1 MANPYE
7 VYILFENLST
17 VGKYITN
24 LYIATDAAGDDLRLP
39 SGSKTYTL
47 PGASDANEKE
57 AYLLKDLIV
66 IPGLDNN
73 GVVVQPTVKY
83 LEIWLNDK
91 DSSDVVVLGV
101 NTGAT
106 VNRQFEKMEY
116 IIGEG
121 TPIKFKQK

>member
-1 MANPYE
+1 MAAFE
-7 VYILFENLST
+7 VYVLFENLNMI
-17 VGKYITN
+17 GKYITN
-24 LYIATDAAGDDLRLP
+24 LYTADDTATHDLALP
-39 SGSKTYTL
+39 SGSVTYTL
-47 PGASDANEKE
+47 PGASDADEKE
-57 AYLLKDLIV
+57 AYLVKD
-66 IPGLDNN
+66 
-73 GVVVQPTVKY
+73 VVVIGSPTVKY

>member
-1 MANPYE
+1 MAAFE

-17 VGKYITN
+17 IGKYITN
-24 LYIATDAAGDDLRLP
+24 LYTADDTATHDLALP
-39 SGSKTYTL
+39 SGSVTYTL
-47 PGASDANEKE
+47 PGASDTDEKE
-57 AYLLKDLIV
+57 AYLVKDVIV
-66 IPGLDNN
+66 IGT
-73 GVVVQPTVKY
+73 PTVKY

-91 DSSDVVVLGV
+91 DTSDVVVLGV

>member
-1 MANPYE
+1 MVNFE
-7 VYILFENLST
+7 VYVLFENLST

-24 LYIATDAAGDDLRLP
+24 LYTADDTATHDLTLP
-39 SGSKTYTL
+39 SGSTTYTL
-47 PGASDANEKE
+47 PGASDADEKE

-66 IPGLDNN
+66 IPGIDN
-73 GVVVQPTVKY
+73 GAVVQPTMKY

-101 NTGAT
+101 NTAAT

>member
-1 MANPYE
+1 MAAFE
-7 VYILFENLST
+7 VYTLFENIST

-24 LYIATDAAGDDLRLP
+24 LYTASDVAGEDLKLP
-39 SGSKTYTL
+39 SNSTTYTL
-47 PGASDANEKE
+47 PGASDADEKE
-57 AYLLKDLIV
+57 AYIIKDVIV
-66 IPGLDNN
+66 IGT
-73 GVVVQPTVKY
+73 PTVKY

-101 NTGAT
+101 NTGST

-121 TPIKFKQK
+121 TPLKFKQK

>member
-7 VYILFENLST
+7 VYVLFENLST
-17 VGKYITN
+17 TGKYITN
-24 LYIATDAAGDDLRLP
+24 LYTADDVATHDLALP
-39 SGSKTYTL
+39 SGSITYTL
-47 PGASDANEKE
+47 PGASDTDEKE
-57 AYLLKDLIV
+57 AYLMKDVIV
-66 IPGLDNN
+66 IPGA
-73 GVVVQPTVKY
+73 GIPTVKY

>member
-1 MANPYE
+1 MAAFE
-7 VYILFENLST
+7 VYVLFENLST
-17 VGKYITN
+17 LGKYITN
-24 LYIATDAAGDDLRLP
+24 LYTADDTATHDLALP
-39 SGSKTYTL
+39 SGSVTYTL
-47 PGASDANEKE
+47 PGASDADEKE
-57 AYLLKDLIV
+57 AYMVKDVIV
-66 IPGLDNN
+66 IGT
-73 GVVVQPTVKY
+73 PTVKY

>member
-1 MANPYE
+1 MAAFE
-7 VYILFENLST
+7 VYVLFENLST

-24 LYIATDAAGDDLRLP
+24 LYTADDTPTHDLALP
-39 SGSKTYTL
+39 SGSVTYTL
-47 PGASDANEKE
+47 PGASDADEKE
-57 AYLLKDLIV
+57 AYLVKDVIV
-66 IPGLDNN
+66 IGT
-73 GVVVQPTVKY
+73 PTVKY

-101 NTGAT
+101 NTGST

>member
-1 MANPYE
+1 MAAFE

-24 LYIATDAAGDDLRLP
+24 LYTADDTATHDLALP
-39 SGSKTYTL
+39 SGSTTYTL
-47 PGASDANEKE
+47 PGASDADEKE
-57 AYLLKDLIV
+57 AYMVKDVIV
-66 IPGLDNN
+66 IGT
-73 GVVVQPTVKY
+73 PTVKY

-121 TPIKFKQK
+121 TPIKLKQK

>member
-1 MANPYE
+1 MAAFE
-7 VYILFENLST
+7 VYVLFENLST

-24 LYIATDAAGDDLRLP
+24 LYTADDTATHDLALP
-39 SGSKTYTL
+39 SGSVTYTL
-47 PGASDANEKE
+47 PGSSETDEKE
-57 AYLLKDLIV
+57 AYIIKDVIV
-66 IPGLDNN
+66 VGT
-73 GVVVQPTVKY
+73 PTDTKY
-83 LEIWLNDK
+83 LQIWLNDK

>member
-1 MANPYE
+1 MAAFE
-7 VYILFENLST
+7 VYVLFENLST

-24 LYIATDAAGDDLRLP
+24 LYTADDTATHDLSLP
-39 SGSKTYTL
+39 SGSVTYTL
-47 PGASDANEKE
+47 PGASDTDEKE
-57 AYLLKDLIV
+57 AYLIKDIIV
-66 IPGLDNN
+66 IGT
-73 GVVVQPTVKY
+73 PTVKY

>member
-1 MANPYE
+1 MAAFE
-7 VYILFENLST
+7 VYVLFENLNIT
-17 VGKYITN
+17 GKYITN
-24 LYIATDAAGDDLRLP
+24 LYTADDTATHDLALS
-39 SGSKTYTL
+39 SGSVTYTL
-47 PGASDANEKE
+47 PGASDTDEKE
-57 AYLLKDLIV
+57 AYLLKDVIV
-66 IPGLDNN
+66 IGTP
-73 GVVVQPTVKY
+73 VVKY

-101 NTGAT
+101 NTGTT

>member
-1 MANPYE
+1 MAAFE
-7 VYILFENLST
+7 VYVLFENIST

-24 LYIATDAAGDDLRLP
+24 LYTADDTPTHDLTLP
-39 SGSKTYTL
+39 SGSTAYTL
-47 PGASDANEKE
+47 PGASDTDEKE
-57 AYLLKDLIV
+57 AYMVKDVIV
-66 IPGLDNN
+66 IGT
-73 GVVVQPTVKY
+73 PTVKY

-101 NTGAT
+101 NTGST

-121 TPIKFKQK
+121 TPIKLKQK

>member
-1 MANPYE
+1 MAAFE
-7 VYILFENLST
+7 VYVLFENLST

-24 LYIATDAAGDDLRLP
+24 LYTADDTATHDLTLP
-39 SGSKTYTL
+39 SGSVTYTL
-47 PGASDANEKE
+47 PGASDADEKE
-57 AYLLKDLIV
+57 AYMVKDVIV
-66 IPGLDNN
+66 IGT
-73 GVVVQPTVKY
+73 PTVKY

>member
-7 VYILFENLST
+7 VYTLFENLST

-24 LYIATDAAGDDLRLP
+24 LYTADDVSTHDLALP
-39 SGSKTYTL
+39 SGSVTYTL
-47 PGASDANEKE
+47 PGSNEADEKE
-57 AYLLKDLIV
+57 AYIIKDIIV
-66 IPGLDNN
+66 IPGAA
-73 GVVVQPTVKY
+73 GQPTVKY

-101 NTGAT
+101 NTGST

>member
-1 MANPYE
+1 MAAFE
-7 VYILFENLST
+7 VYMLFENISM

-24 LYIATDAAGDDLRLP
+24 LYTADDTATHDLALP
-39 SGSKTYTL
+39 SGSTTYTL
-47 PGASDANEKE
+47 PGASDVDEKE
-57 AYLLKDLIV
+57 AYMVKDVIV
-66 IPGLDNN
+66 IGT
-73 GVVVQPTVKY
+73 PTVKY

-91 DSSDVVVLGV
+91 DTSDVVVLGV

>member
-1 MANPYE
+1 MAAFE
-7 VYILFENLST
+7 VYMLFENISI

-24 LYIATDAAGDDLRLP
+24 LYTADDTATHDLALP
-39 SGSKTYTL
+39 SGSVTYTL
-47 PGASDANEKE
+47 PGASDTDEKE
-57 AYLLKDLIV
+57 AYLLKDVIV
-66 IPGLDNN
+66 IGT
-73 GVVVQPTVKY
+73 PTVKY

>member
-1 MANPYE
+1 MAAFE
-7 VYILFENLST
+7 VYVLFENLST

-24 LYIATDAAGDDLRLP
+24 LYTADDTATHDLTLP
-39 SGSKTYTL
+39 SGSVTYTL
-47 PGASDANEKE
+47 PGASDSDEKE
-57 AYLLKDLIV
+57 AYMVKDIIV
-66 IPGLDNN
+66 IGT
-73 GVVVQPTVKY
+73 PTVKY

>member
-1 MANPYE
+1 MAAFE
-7 VYILFENLST
+7 VYVLFENLST
-17 VGKYITN
+17 IGKYITN
-24 LYIATDAAGDDLRLP
+24 LYTADDTATHDLTLP
-39 SGSKTYTL
+39 SGSVTYTL
-47 PGASDANEKE
+47 PGASDTDEKE
-57 AYLLKDLIV
+57 AYLVKDVIV
-66 IPGLDNN
+66 IGT
-73 GVVVQPTVKY
+73 PTVKY

>member
-1 MANPYE
+1 MTDFE
-7 VYILFENLST
+7 VYVLFENLNT

-24 LYIATDAAGDDLRLP
+24 LYTADDTPTHDLTLP
-39 SGSKTYTL
+39 SGSVTYTL
-47 PGASDANEKE
+47 PGASDTDEKE
-57 AYLLKDLIV
+57 AYMVKDVIV
-66 IPGLDNN
+66 IGS
-73 GVVVQPTVKY
+73 PTVKY

-101 NTGAT
+101 NTGST

-121 TPIKFKQK
+121 TPIKLKQK

>member
-1 MANPYE
+1 MAGFE
-7 VYILFENLST
+7 VYVLFENLST

-24 LYIATDAAGDDLRLP
+24 LYTADDTATHDLALP
-39 SGSKTYTL
+39 SGSVTYTL
-47 PGASDANEKE
+47 PGASDTDEKE
-57 AYLLKDLIV
+57 AYLVKDVIV
-66 IPGLDNN
+66 IGT
-73 GVVVQPTVKY
+73 PTVKY

>member
-1 MANPYE
+1 MTAFE
-7 VYILFENLST
+7 VYVLFENLST
-17 VGKYITN
+17 VGKYVSN
-24 LYIATDAAGDDLRLP
+24 LYAADGVSGNDLVLP

-47 PGASDANEKE
+47 PGDNEGDEKE
-57 AYLLKDLIV
+57 AYIIKDV
-66 IPGLDNN
+66 IAIGTVD
-73 GVVVQPTVKY
+73 TVKY

-91 DSSDVVVLGV
+91 NSSDVVVLAV

>member
-1 MANPYE
+1 MAAFE
-7 VYILFENLST
+7 VYVLFENLST

-24 LYIATDAAGDDLRLP
+24 LYTADDTATHDLTLP
-39 SGSKTYTL
+39 SGSVTYTL
-47 PGASDANEKE
+47 PGASDSDEKE
-57 AYLLKDLIV
+57 AYMVKDVIV
-66 IPGLDNN
+66 IPGAT
-73 GVVVQPTVKY
+73 GQPTVKY

-101 NTGAT
+101 NTGST

>member
-1 MANPYE
+1 MAAFE
-7 VYILFENLST
+7 VYVLFENLST
-17 VGKYITN
+17 IGKYITN
-24 LYIATDAAGDDLRLP
+24 LYAADDTPTHDLTLP
-39 SGSKTYTL
+39 SGSVTYTL
-47 PGASDANEKE
+47 PGSSDTDEKE
-57 AYLLKDLIV
+57 AYIVKDVIV
-66 IPGLDNN
+66 IGTPA
-73 GVVVQPTVKY
+73 VKY

-121 TPIKFKQK
+121 TPIKFKQR

>member
-1 MANPYE
+1 MAAFE
-7 VYILFENLST
+7 VYTLFENLST
-17 VGKYITN
+17 IGKFVTN
-24 LYIATDAAGDDLRLP
+24 LYTASDVAGEDLKLP
-39 SGSKTYTL
+39 SNSTTYTL
-47 PGASDANEKE
+47 PGNNGGDEKE
-57 AYLLKDLIV
+57 AYMVKDVIV
-66 IPGLDNN
+66 IGT
-73 GVVVQPTVKY
+73 PTVKY

>member
-1 MANPYE
+1 MAAFE
-7 VYILFENLST
+7 VYVLFENLST
-17 VGKYITN
+17 TGKYITN
-24 LYIATDAAGDDLRLP
+24 LYTADDTATHDLALS
-39 SGSKTYTL
+39 SGSVTYTL
-47 PGASDANEKE
+47 PGASDTNEKE
-57 AYLLKDLIV
+57 AYLMKDVIV
-66 IPGLDNN
+66 IGTP
-73 GVVVQPTVKY
+73 VVKY

-101 NTGAT
+101 NTGTT

>member
-1 MANPYE
+1 MAAFE
-7 VYILFENLST
+7 VYVLFENIST

-24 LYIATDAAGDDLRLP
+24 LYTADDTATHDLALP
-39 SGSKTYTL
+39 SGSVTYTL
-47 PGASDANEKE
+47 PGASDADKKE
-57 AYLLKDLIV
+57 AYLVKDVIV
-66 IPGLDNN
+66 IGT
-73 GVVVQPTVKY
+73 PTVKY

>member
-1 MANPYE
+1 MAAFE
-7 VYILFENLST
+7 VYTLFENLST
-17 VGKYITN
+17 IGKYITN
-24 LYIATDAAGDDLRLP
+24 LYTASDVAGEDLQLP
-39 SGSKTYTL
+39 SNSTTYTL
-47 PGASDANEKE
+47 PGASEADEKE
-57 AYLLKDLIV
+57 AYIIKDVIV
-66 IPGLDNN
+66 IGT
-73 GVVVQPTVKY
+73 PTVKY

-101 NTGAT
+101 NTGST

>member
-1 MANPYE
+1 MAAFE
-7 VYILFENLST
+7 VYMLFENVST

-24 LYIATDAAGDDLRLP
+24 LYTADDTATHDLALP
-39 SGSKTYTL
+39 SGSVTYTL
-47 PGASDANEKE
+47 PGASDTDEKE
-57 AYLLKDLIV
+57 AYLLKDVIV
-66 IPGLDNN
+66 IGT
-73 GVVVQPTVKY
+73 PTVKY

-101 NTGAT
+101 NTGST